1 MDPFTLNECIEEI
14 AEKRP
19 DLAYIDPDEVDIR
32 FDERLGEGGFCTAYR
47 CTWNGAS
54 PLDGCCPTFT
64 SRGFSPRPRETR
76 DAPRGPPLT
85 RAFPPNSISS
95 QAS

>member
-47 CTWNGAS
+47 CTCNIHESW
-54 PLDGCCPTFT
+54 L
-64 SRGFSPRPRETR
+64 
-76 DAPRGPPLT
+76 
-85 RAFPPNSISS
+85 FPP
-95 QAS
+95 APARREMRPADPR

>member
-54 PLDGCCPTFT
+54 PRDGCCPTFI
-64 SRGFSPRPRETR
+64 RESW
-76 DAPRGPPLT
+76 L
-85 RAFPPNSISS
+85 FPP
-95 QAS
+95 APARREMRPADPR